1 MGKMKNKVFY
11 FWVAVIVCCTVLFFW
26 EFPKLLPFLL
36 NHVYDVD
43 NINAENHTMQNYGLV
58 GDSYGIYNAL
68 FSAFAL
74 FGVIWTLYIQQRDT
88 KRTSLVNRFYKMLDY
103 QEKLI
108 KEMTVYPVSKAKPDT
123 VVQPV
128 SGRKVFVE
136 YKIQL
141 KYLMKAIAEVSEN
154 SKLELTEPDVAD
166 IAYAVFYYGAATG
179 WKEFMLE
186 YLKDY
191 PETGKLVDNINTVLA
206 SPKYRRYFLGRTNQ
220 NYLSVYFRNMYN
232 TIKIIDS
239 TKLLTENEKKEYIK
253 ILRAQLSNAELYVL
267 FFNLLS
273 RFGKK
278 WIANEYVSKYEI
290 IQNLPSKYCD
300 GYDPKDYFDTI
311 KYESEEKTLSTFH
324 EVMRPREQ

>member
-1 MGKMKNKVFY
+1 
-11 FWVAVIVCCTVLFFW
+11 
-26 EFPKLLPFLL
+26 
-36 NHVYDVD
+36 
-43 NINAENHTMQNYGLV
+43 MQNYGLV

-108 KEMTVYPVSKAKPDT
+108 KEMTVYPVCMAKPNTT
-123 VVQPV
+123 VLPV

-141 KYLMKAIAEVSEN
+141 KYLMKAVTEVSEN
-154 SKLELTEPDVAD
+154 LKLELTDPDVAD

-191 PETGKLVDNINTVLA
+191 PDTEKLVDNINTVLA
-206 SPKYRRYFLGRTNQ
+206 GQKYRRYFLGRTNQ
-220 NYLSVYFRNMYN
+220 NYLSVYFRNIYN

-239 TKLLTENEKKEYIK
+239 TNLLSEGEKKGYIK

-278 WIANEYVSKYEI
+278 WITNEYVSKYEI
-290 IQNLPSKYCD
+290 IQNLPPKYCD
-300 GYDPKDYFDTI
+300 GYDPKEYFDTI

-324 EVMRPREQ
+324 EVMRPRE

>member
-1 MGKMKNKVFY
+1 
-11 FWVAVIVCCTVLFFW
+11 
-26 EFPKLLPFLL
+26 
-36 NHVYDVD
+36 
-43 NINAENHTMQNYGLV
+43 MQNYGLV

-108 KEMTVYPVSKAKPDT
+108 KEMTVYPVCMAKPNTT
-123 VVQPV
+123 VLPV

-141 KYLMKAIAEVSEN
+141 KYLMKAVTEVSEN
-154 SKLELTEPDVAD
+154 LKLELTDPDVAD

-191 PETGKLVDNINTVLA
+191 PDTEKLVDNINTVLA
-206 SPKYRRYFLGRTNQ
+206 GQKYRRYFLGRTNQ
-220 NYLSVYFRNMYN
+220 NYLSVYFRNIYN

-239 TKLLTENEKKEYIK
+239 TNLLSEGEKKGYIK

-278 WIANEYVSKYEI
+278 WITNEYVSKYEI
-290 IQNLPSKYCD
+290 IQNLPPKYCD
-300 GYDPKDYFDTI
+300 GYDPKGRVFKIRNFFCTIFDPINVIT
-311 KYESEEKTLSTFH
+311 H
-324 EVMRPREQ
+324 

>member
-1 MGKMKNKVFY
+1 
-11 FWVAVIVCCTVLFFW
+11 
-26 EFPKLLPFLL
+26 
-36 NHVYDVD
+36 
-43 NINAENHTMQNYGLV
+43 MQNYGLV

-108 KEMTVYPVSKAKPDT
+108 KEMTVYPVCMAKPNTT
-123 VVQPV
+123 VLPV

-141 KYLMKAIAEVSEN
+141 KYLMKAVTEVSEN
-154 SKLELTEPDVAD
+154 LKLELTDPDVAD

-191 PETGKLVDNINTVLA
+191 PDTEKLVDNINTVLA
-206 SPKYRRYFLGRTNQ
+206 GQKYRRYFLGRTNQ
-220 NYLSVYFRNMYN
+220 NYLSVYFRNIYN

-239 TKLLTENEKKEYIK
+239 TNLLSEGEKKGYIK

-278 WIANEYVSKYEI
+278 WITNEYVSKYEI
-290 IQNLPSKYCD
+290 IQNLPPKYCD
-300 GYDPKDYFDTI
+300 GYDPKGYFDTI

-324 EVMRPREQ
+324 EVMRPRE

>member
-1 MGKMKNKVFY
+1 MKTKVFCL
-11 FWVAVIVCCTVLFFW
+11 WVAGIVCCTALFFIG
-26 EFPKLLPFLL
+26 FPKLLPFLL
-36 NHVYDVD
+36 SHIYGVD
-43 NINAENHTMQNYGLV
+43 NVNTMNAAMQNYGLA
-58 GDSYGIYNAL
+58 GDSFGIYNAL
-68 FSAFAL
+68 FSALAF
-74 FGVIWTLYIQQRDT
+74 FGVIWTLYIQKQDV
-88 KRTSLVNRFYKMLDY
+88 KKASLVNRFYKMLDY

-108 KEMTVYPVSKAKPDT
+108 KEMTVFPVCKAKPDKP
-123 VVQPV
+123 VQPV

-141 KYLMKAIAEVSEN
+141 KYLMKAVEEVSEKN
-154 SKLELTEPDVAD
+154 NFELTEPDVAD
-166 IAYAVFYYGAATG
+166 IAYAVFYYGAAAG

-191 PETGKLVDNINTVLA
+191 PETEKLVDNINTVLV
-206 SPKYRRYFLGRTNQ
+206 SQKYRRFFLGRTNQ

-239 TKLLTENEKKEYIK
+239 TKLLNEMEKKEYVK

-267 FFNLLS
+267 FFNLMS
-273 RFGKK
+273 RFGRK
-278 WIANEYVSKYEI
+278 WIANDYVSKFEI

-300 GYDPKDYFDTI
+300 GYDPKDYFNTI

-324 EVMRPREQ
+324 EVMRPRE

>member
-1 MGKMKNKVFY
+1 MKKMKNKVFW
-11 FWVAVIVCCTVLFFW
+11 FWVAGIVCCAALFFVG
-26 EFPKLLPFLL
+26 FPKLLPFLL
-36 NHVYDVD
+36 IHIYGVD
-43 NINAENHTMQNYGLV
+43 KVDTVNTTMQNYGLV

-74 FGVIWTLYIQQRDT
+74 FGVIRTLYVQKQDA
-88 KRTSLVNRFYKMLDY
+88 KKTSLVNRFYKMLDY

-108 KEMTVYPVSKAKPDT
+108 KEMTVFPVCKAKPDKPL
-123 VVQPV
+123 QPV

-141 KYLMKAIAEVSEN
+141 KYLMKAVEEVSEKN
-154 SKLELTEPDVAD
+154 NLELTEPDVAD
-166 IAYAVFYYGAATG
+166 IAYAVFYYGAASG

-191 PETGKLVDNINTVLA
+191 PETEKLVDNINTVLA
-206 SPKYRRYFLGRTNQ
+206 GQKYSRYFLGRTNQ

-239 TKLLTENEKKEYIK
+239 TKLLDEREKKEYIK

-278 WIANEYVSKYEI
+278 WVNNEYVSKYEI

-324 EVMRPREQ
+324 GVMRPRE